1 MTREEK
7 LPAGSVDDTVAEP
20 EESRQATE
28 ERDEQAYFE
37 QLAAVKD
44 SILEGVITPW

>member
-1 MTREEK
+1 MAHEEN
-7 LPAGSVDDTVAEP
+7 LPTGSTEGVAAEP
-20 EESRQATE
+20 EESPLAAE

>member
-1 MTREEK
+1 MAGEVQGSG
-7 LPAGSVDDTVAEP
+7 PAEAVDASVEV
-20 EESRQATE
+20 
-28 ERDEQAYFE
+28 DETTAQECFE